1 MILSSRDIWAMVPT
15 AAGRGTLSRGDALVS
30 LATVG
35 EASHRRRCGRST
47 NVYTAGNDG
56 YTTQEGD
63 CTDFVSRLGRYPGS
77 VRGAR
82 QSALC
87 PASVRSATAP
97 KLDGAE
103 GVHKLEVTRRYPA
116 LGL

>member
-1 MILSSRDIWAMVPT
+1 MGDGTASSR
-15 AAGRGTLSRGDALVS
+15 RGALSRGDALVS

-35 EASHRRRCGRST
+35 AFN

-82 QSALC
+82 QCALC

-97 KLDGAE
+97 TTDGAE